1 MVTTIDINCDMGEG
15 LANDEAIM
23 PYITS
28 ANIACGYHAGD
39 EELMFKTV
47 KKALENNVKIGAHP
61 SFPDRENFGRTNR
74 TMSPKEVREMVRLQ
88 IELLVEIASNLH
100 AEVHHVKPH
109 GALYNMAAKDE
120 ELSHAICDAIKL
132 VNPNLTVY
140 GLSGSL
146 FLKVADERGFKVA
159 HEVFADRT
167 YQEDGTLTPR
177 TSSEA
182 LILDEELMIKQV
194 LQLIKKQQVTTTSG
208 KIIPLKAETLCIHGD
223 GPNALSFAKR
233 IYGEVRG

>member
-1 MVTTIDINCDMGEG
+1 MITTIDINCDMGEG

-47 KKALENNVKIGAHP
+47 KLAKENNVKIGAHP
-61 SFPDRENFGRTNR
+61 SFPDRANFGRANMTLPPNEL
-74 TMSPKEVREMVRLQ
+74 KKVVKLQ
-88 IELLVEIASNLH
+88 IEHLVKIASSLNV
-100 AEVHHVKPH
+100 EVYHVKPH

-120 ELSHAICDAIKL
+120 KLSHAICDAIESI
-132 VNPNLTVY
+132 NPNMVVY

-146 FLKVADERGFKVA
+146 FLQVAGERGFKVA

-177 TSSEA
+177 TSNEA
-182 LILDEELMIKQV
+182 LILDEEVMIKQV
-194 LQLIKKQQVTTTSG
+194 LQLVKKQQVTTVSG
-208 KIIPLKAETLCIHGD
+208 KIMPLKAETLCIHGD
-223 GPNALSFAKR
+223 GQNALSFAKR

>member
-182 LILDEELMIKQV
+182 LILDEEVMIKQV
-194 LQLIKKQQVTTTSG
+194 LQLVKKQQLTTTSG
-208 KIIPLKAETLCIHGD
+208 KIISLKAETLCIHGD
-223 GPNALSFAKR
+223 GPNALSFSKR
-233 IYGEVRG
+233 IYEEVRG

>member
-1 MVTTIDINCDMGEG
+1 MITTIDINCDMGEG

-39 EELMFKTV
+39 EELMFKTI
-47 KKALENNVKIGAHP
+47 KRAIENNVKIGAHP
-61 SFPDRENFGRTNR
+61 SFPDRANFGRANMTLPSNEL
-74 TMSPKEVREMVRLQ
+74 KKVVRQQ
-88 IELLVEIASNLH
+88 IEHLVKIASSLNV
-100 AEVHHVKPH
+100 EVYHVKPH

-120 ELSHAICDAIKL
+120 KLSHTICDAIES
-132 VNPNLTVY
+132 VNPSLIVY

-146 FLKVADERGFKVA
+146 FLKVAHERGFKVA

-177 TSSEA
+177 TSGDA
-182 LILDEELMIKQV
+182 LIQDEEVMIEQV
-194 LQLIKKQQVTTTSG
+194 LQLVKNQQVITTNG
-208 KIIPLKAETLCIHGD
+208 KIIPIKAETLCIHGD
-223 GPNALSFAKR
+223 GAQALPFAKR
-233 IYGEVRG
+233 IFEEVRG